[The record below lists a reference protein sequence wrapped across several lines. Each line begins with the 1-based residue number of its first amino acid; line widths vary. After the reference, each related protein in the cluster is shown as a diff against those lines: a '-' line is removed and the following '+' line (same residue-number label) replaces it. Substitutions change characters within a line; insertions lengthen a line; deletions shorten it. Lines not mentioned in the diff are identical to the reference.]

1 MGSGGNMDKVIII
14 NYSVSSYKTE
24 VLCRKMLCRMPVK
37 HNILPM
43 DLYSSIQSCMEA
55 NIPFSVCNLSEEE
68 FKLLESKI
76 TRYGNLDR
84 LISSPRHDTYVS
96 CKFMITR
103 DSDYSKILFAD
114 YDNPRKRGTYSF
126 DFKEETFN
134 YLENSIPFTE
144 YYAPWIAKNGYTN
157 GFKIYTTET
166 YKDVLK
172 YYQEIADKKQNPNM
186 KQKQKN
192 LK

>member
-1 MGSGGNMDKVIII
+1 MVIKQKYYVEKCYVVCLLGII
-14 NYSVSSYKTE
+14 YY
-24 VLCRKMLCRMPVK
+24 LWIY
-37 HNILPM
+37 ILVFSHVWK
-43 DLYSSIQSCMEA
+43 LIFL
-55 NIPFSVCNLSEEE
+55 FSVCNLSEEE

-96 CKFMITR
+96 CRFMITR

-186 KQKQKN
+186 KQKQKD

>member
-1 MGSGGNMDKVIII
+1 MIILE
-14 NYSVSSYKTE
+14 KE
-24 VLCRKMLCRMPVK
+24 V
-37 HNILPM
+37 HIL
-43 DLYSSIQSCMEA
+43 
-55 NIPFSVCNLSEEE
+55 
-68 FKLLESKI
+68 
-76 TRYGNLDR
+76 
-84 LISSPRHDTYVS
+84 LI
-96 CKFMITR
+96 
-103 DSDYSKILFAD
+103 
-114 YDNPRKRGTYSF
+114 
-126 DFKEETFN
+126 FKEETFN